1 MRAFWRDKSGLSA
14 VEFALVLPVLILFAM
29 TTAEVGR
36 FTLLSLKLQHAATSM
51 ADLASRDEELSLAAL
66 QATFSA
72 MGPIVRPFDLAG
84 QGTVIVSAVGVDGSG
99 PPTIHWQRG
108 GAGSLT
114 QESGIGAAAG
124 RATLPEGLV
133 VRSGETVIVAE
144 AFFRYR
150 RWLLG
155 FVPDTT
161 LRRVAFY
168 RPRLGTLRTLQ

>member
-1 MRAFWRDKSGLSA
+1 
-14 VEFALVLPVLILFAM
+14 
-29 TTAEVGR
+29 
-36 FTLLSLKLQHAATSM
+36 
-51 ADLASRDEELSLAAL
+51 
-66 QATFSA
+66 
-72 MGPIVRPFDLAG
+72 
-84 QGTVIVSAVGVDGSG
+84 
-99 PPTIHWQRG
+99 
-108 GAGSLT
+108 
-114 QESGIGAAAG
+114 
-124 RATLPEGLV
+124 